1 MPVARGF
8 FPGDYV
14 GLDTDG
20 TDFLS
25 FWSMSHAGDPASV
38 FFRRSGA

>member
-20 TDFLS
+20 NDFLS
-25 FWSMSHAGDPASV
+25 FWSMSHTGDQAST
-38 FFRRSGA
+38 FFRRSSP